1 MFNQPDLWK
10 YFTASITAYTYETF
24 KLSLLR
30 FFLFTSLDHFST
42 ILSDFFL
49 LICKFP
55 DSQAGGAKLMGKLVS
70 ASLPDQSGQ
79 TQLQNKPAVTGHTSD
94 RDSHLWLVHHHVAK
108 CQKVIQLVWN
118 TLQPMLST
126 SSENL
131 HLDLCGTG
139 THQRTRQNP

>member
-1 MFNQPDLWK
+1 MKIFHSK
-10 YFTASITAYTYETF
+10 YHCIHLETF

-94 RDSHLWLVHHHVAK
+94 RDSHL
-108 CQKVIQLVWN
+108 
-118 TLQPMLST
+118 
-126 SSENL
+126 
-131 HLDLCGTG
+131 
-139 THQRTRQNP
+139 